1 MVSRSRHVAT
11 AVLVSLVPLTLVP
24 LTLPSPP
31 VGERGIGV

>member
-1 MVSRSRHVAT
+1 MVNRTRHLAT

-31 VGERGIGV
+31 MGERGNGV